1 MLLNARKNGQTKSGS
16 NFDQSTVLN
25 VWRKGL
31 IVPGYNPQD
40 VRKDVCGHFIKWSDY
55 GNTSSRFG
63 WEIDH
68 IRPVAKQG
76 DDNLINLQP
85 LQWENNRYKSDN
97 YPNWAC
103 KVGSR

>member
-1 MLLNARKNGQTKSGS
+1 MALNPRKNGQTKSGS
-16 NFDQSTVLN
+16 NFDQSTILS
-25 VWRKGL
+25 VWLKGL
-31 IVPGYNPQD
+31 VVPGYNPQD
-40 VRKDVCGHFIKWSDY
+40 VRKDVCGQFIKWSDY

-76 DDNLINLQP
+76 DDSLLNLQP